1 MCGISG
7 LYLAGRAE
15 RPPFDAEAV
24 VRAMNRSMAHR
35 GPDAD
40 GIWADSAGRCILGH
54 RRLSIIDTS
63 DAGRQPMQG
72 LNSPWIISLNGELYN
87 FQEVRPELESHG
99 VKFHG
104 RTDTEV
110 LLQAISL
117 WSTDAL
123 PRLDGMFAFAAFNRD
138 SGELMLAR
146 DPFGE
151 KPLYY
156 AELHGGGLA
165 FASELQGL
173 ELVPGMDLSV
183 SEDSISELLMFQY
196 VGAPRT
202 IYRRVQKLPPGH
214 WLIARP
220 GKPVVTGRYFTFAP
234 GSAGFDGRPLN
245 DLADELEDILVRSIR
260 RRLIA
265 DVPLGAFLSGG
276 VDSSTVCALIRRRLE
291 RPLKTYSI
299 GFEGAAESEHLT
311 ARRFAMHLDTD
322 HHEKIV
328 APDASA
334 FLHGIGA

>member
-123 PRLDGMFAFAAFNRD
+123 PRLDGMFAFAAFKSHVNF
-138 SGELMLAR
+138 M
-146 DPFGE
+146 PT
-151 KPLYY
+151 P
-156 AELHGGGLA
+156 
-165 FASELQGL
+165 
-173 ELVPGMDLSV
+173 SV
-183 SEDSISELLMFQY
+183 
-196 VGAPRT
+196 VGAFREELADYTTGKGSIQFPHDEP
-202 IYRRVQKLPPGH
+202 LPKT
-214 WLIARP
+214 LIAKMAKHRI
-220 GKPVVTGRYFTFAP
+220 K
-234 GSAGFDGRPLN
+234 
-245 DLADELEDILVRSIR
+245 ELR
-260 RRLIA
+260 
-265 DVPLGAFLSGG
+265 
-276 VDSSTVCALIRRRLE
+276 
-291 RPLKTYSI
+291 
-299 GFEGAAESEHLT
+299 
-311 ARRFAMHLDTD
+311 
-322 HHEKIV
+322 EK
-328 APDASA
+328 DAKWM
-334 FLHGIGA
+334 